1 MNHKNN
7 FLKISQK
14 NKKQNSVR
22 FVLKEQINPMFE
34 AFIDYLRFEKR
45 SSEHTILAYQ
55 TDLTQF
61 TEFLELKTISELN
74 ELTSLNIR
82 SWIVYLID
90 EGQSNR
96 SVNRKIATL
105 RTFYKWLRKQNL
117 VVNNPMT
124 KIQGPKNEK
133 RLPVFAKES
142 DLESDK
148 LADLFANDF
157 DGMRDALMVELFY
170 QTGIRLNE
178 LINLTETDIN
188 EQSIK
193 VLGKRNKE
201 RLIPISTELYNQ
213 IEKFSY
219 YKSKMLGNTKFLLVL
234 NNGNKLYPTF
244 VYRKINSYLSK
255 ATNLDKKSPHVL
267 RHTFATHMLN
277 RGSGLETLKDLL
289 GHANLAATQVYTHN
303 SFAQLTA
310 IYSQAHP
317 RGHK

>member
-1 MNHKNN
+1 
-7 FLKISQK
+7 
-14 NKKQNSVR
+14 
-22 FVLKEQINPMFE
+22 MFE

-61 TEFLELKTISELN
+61 SEFLELKTISELN

-82 SWIVYLID
+82 SWIVNLID

-105 RTFYKWLRKQNL
+105 RTFYKWLRKQNF
-117 VVNNPMT
+117 VVNNPTT
-124 KIQGPKNEK
+124 KIRGPKNEK

-178 LINLTETDIN
+178 LINLKETDIN

-201 RLIPISTELYNQ
+201 RLIPISSELYNQ
-213 IEKFSY
+213 IEKFSF

-255 ATNLDKKSPHVL
+255 ATSLDKKSPHVL

>member
-1 MNHKNN
+1 M
-7 FLKISQK
+7 FQE
-14 NKKQNSVR
+14 
-22 FVLKEQINPMFE
+22 FIN
-34 AFIDYLRFEKR
+34 YLHFEKR
-45 SSEHTILAYQ
+45 CSEHTITAYQ
-55 TDLTQF
+55 TDLDQF
-61 TEFLELKTISELN
+61 EEFFELKSITEMNELN
-74 ELTSLNIR
+74 SLAIR
-82 SWIVYLID
+82 SWVIHLID
-90 EGQSNR
+90 SGLTNR

-105 RTFYKWLRKQNL
+105 RTLYKWLRKEG
-117 VVNNPMT
+117 VVKSNPMA

-142 DLESDK
+142 ELDSTK
-148 LADLFANDF
+148 LSEMYNNDF
-157 DGMRDALMVELFY
+157 DGIRDSLMLELFY

-178 LINLTETDIN
+178 LINLKETDVN
-188 EQSIK
+188 EQQIK

-201 RLIPISTELYNQ
+201 RLIPVSTTLFHQ
-213 IEKFSY
+213 IQDFLNEKR
-219 YKSKMLGNTKFLLVL
+219 KVVGETKFLIVL
-234 NNGNKLYPTF
+234 KNGNKLYPTF
-244 VYRKINSYLSK
+244 VYRKINAYLSQ

-317 RGHK
+317 RGR

>member
-1 MNHKNN
+1 
-7 FLKISQK
+7 
-14 NKKQNSVR
+14 
-22 FVLKEQINPMFE
+22 MFE

-178 LINLTETDIN
+178 LINLKETDIN

-255 ATNLDKKSPHVL
+255 ATSLDKKSPHVL